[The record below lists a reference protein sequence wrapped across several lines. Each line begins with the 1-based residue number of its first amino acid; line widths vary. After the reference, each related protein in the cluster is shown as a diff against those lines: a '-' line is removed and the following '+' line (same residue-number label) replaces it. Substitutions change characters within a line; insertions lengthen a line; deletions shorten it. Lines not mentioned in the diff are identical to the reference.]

1 MNRQLWIDHLTSW
14 KAFLNE
20 RISMT
25 EDEGERI
32 KCERQI
38 KTIERVRCGAVL
50 NPSLLSEFIS
60 PSTEDSE
67 EAVCEKFYFDLN
79 DSQKKAVRLALGMN
93 NLSLIQGPPGTGK
106 TQVIAEICIQ
116 LLSTNPGIRIL
127 VCSETHVAVNNLLS
141 RIAQYS
147 KGIRIVRIR
156 DKEND
161 DAVDEFSPESII
173 DSYLKWAS
181 ESIQNKD
188 AYSIIE
194 GEVSASI
201 SNDQRKKNQIE
212 KALALSA
219 NIVGMTC
226 NRAAAYD
233 FRDRTEMFD
242 VAIIDEVCKATL
254 PEILSPLIISRKAIL
269 LGDPKQ
275 LPPVFCSEEQ
285 EIIRSIQNCNL
296 NRFMYIDSLFVE
308 GKTVSVLDTQYR
320 MSNQIGRLI
329 SELFYNGF
337 LKNGRN
343 EDIENGL
350 TWITYS
356 PSNDWPVPTEEFSN
370 RPKIYNEDECR
381 IVADLVKKIINE
393 SDQKTTVAVIAPY
406 RAQISSLRKSCN
418 DSNRVK
424 IDTVDGFQG
433 KESDIVIFSVTRTKG
448 SNRFLADDRRINVA
462 LSRARNRIY
471 IVGDITYAN
480 KQPLLKS
487 IVDRCNV
494 KVFEKSC

>member
-20 RISMT
+20 RISLT

-60 PSTEDSE
+60 PSTEEPE

-79 DSQKKAVRLALGMN
+79 DSQKKAVRLALGEN
-93 NLSLIQGPPGTGK
+93 DLSLIQGPPGTGK

-116 LLSTNPGIRIL
+116 LLSTNPGLRIL

-156 DKEND
+156 DKEKD
-161 DAVDEFSPESII
+161 DAVDDFSPESII
-173 DSYLKWAS
+173 DSYLRWAS
-181 ESIQNKD
+181 ENIPKD
-188 AYSIIE
+188 AYNIIE
-194 GEVSASI
+194 GEVRDSI

-212 KALALSA
+212 KSLALSA

-254 PEILSPLIISRKAIL
+254 PEILSPLVISRKAIL

-285 EIIRSIQNCNL
+285 AIIRSIQNCNL

-320 MSNQIGRLI
+320 MSNQIGCMI
-329 SELFYNGF
+329 SELFYNGS

-343 EDIENGL
+343 EDVEDGL

-356 PSNDWPVPTEEFSN
+356 PSNDWPVPTEEFSD
-370 RPKIYNEDECR
+370 RPKIYNEDECG

-393 SDQKTTVAVIAPY
+393 SNQDTTVAVIAPY
-406 RAQISSLRKSCN
+406 RAQISSLRKSCI

-448 SNRFLADDRRINVA
+448 SYRFLADNRRINVA
-462 LSRARNRIY
+462 LSRARDRIF
-471 IVGDITYAN
+471 IVGNQEYSERE
-480 KQPLLKS
+480 PLLKM
-487 IVDRCNV
+487 IM
-494 KVFEKSC
+494 EKCRILERQ